1 MTSNPIEP
9 AQSQATSAP
18 AESTSTSNSSSTG
31 ATTAPKK
38 KRRLLYKAAR
48 GSVSP
53 TARQAAQDT
62 E

>member
-1 MTSNPIEP
+1 MTSNPKD
-9 AQSQATSAP
+9 ASQTRSLTAP
-18 AESTSTSNSSSTG
+18 AESTSASNTSSA
-31 ATTAPKK
+31 ATTAAPKK